1 MDPINR
7 DRLLRELTDFLRI
20 PSVSTNASHNA
31 DCHAAA
37 EWVAGAVVKNPN
49 AKDPNNPPVR
59 AVNARTGGVA
69 EITLPIESTGDVA
82 VGAR

>member
-31 DCHAAA
+31 DCRAA
-37 EWVAGAVVKNPN
+37 EGYRCCPAVQGRAGPFCYPTALC
-49 AKDPNNPPVR
+49 R
-59 AVNARTGGVA
+59 
-69 EITLPIESTGDVA
+69 
-82 VGAR
+82 